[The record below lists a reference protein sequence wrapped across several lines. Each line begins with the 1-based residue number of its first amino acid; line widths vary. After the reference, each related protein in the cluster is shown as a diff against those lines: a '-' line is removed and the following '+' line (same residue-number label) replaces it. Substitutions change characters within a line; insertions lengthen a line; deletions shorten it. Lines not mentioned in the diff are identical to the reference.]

1 MRLRVCVQ
9 VQNESGPH
17 DRPLFRM
24 DSPMKLS
31 EILQAA
37 LVNLGKIFRRLSL
50 VTFRVADNLT
60 DVQEDSRR
68 QIIHSTHYDMVHAAD
83 EPYYLEQYL
92 KILSP
97 YFCEVRPNPQIVDL
111 GCGQGRFLFALRKIF
126 PHGSLNGC
134 DVSGHALQ
142 TAKDLQKDYEGEPI
156 SFTEA
161 DIRDYIDTWESGSI
175 DLCVMT
181 EVSIFMSDWLEVAKR
196 AVTKVRHGGLIAM
209 SFRPLYFNGL
219 VAVRNKEFEFLQT
232 ILNDRSGA
240 FDPASKLQYSW
251 QTSNE
256 LAEIFANELNVEI
269 LSLTG
274 IGVASGIPG
283 DPHSSIARPSNLDQ
297 NQRRMLMDFEM
308 EIGTALPDT
317 GRYIFVVGRVLNSL

>member
-31 EILQAA
+31 EILHAA
-37 LVNLGKIFRRLSL
+37 LVNLGKIFRRMSL
-50 VTFRVADNLT
+50 VTFRIADNLT
-60 DVQEDSRR
+60 NGQEDSLR
-68 QIIHSTHYDMVHAAD
+68 QIIHSTRYDMVHSVD

-92 KILSP
+92 QIMSP
-97 YFCEVRPNPQIVDL
+97 YIGAIPPESLIVDL

-181 EVSIFMSDWLEVAKR
+181 EVSIFMPDWLDTAKR
-196 AVTKVRHGGLIAM
+196 AVKKVKHGGLIAM
-209 SFRPLYFNGL
+209 SFRPQYFNGL
-219 VAVRNKEFEFLQT
+219 VAVRNKEFEFLKT
-232 ILNDRSGA
+232 ILSERSGG

-251 QTSNE
+251 QTSSE
-256 LAEIFANELNVEI
+256 LTQIFSRELNVEI
-269 LSLTG
+269 LAMAG
-274 IGVASGIPG
+274 IGIASGIPG
-283 DPHSSIARPSNLDQ
+283 DPHSSIARPSNLHE
-297 NQRRMLMDFEM
+297 NQRQMLMEFEI
-308 EIGTALPDT
+308 EIGSALPDA
-317 GRYIFVVGRVLNSL
+317 GRYILVIGRKS